1 MRSQLITAVK
11 LFTIAVVFLLALWF
25 VDRLVSS

>member
-11 LFTIAVVFLLALWF
+11 FFTIAAVFLLALWF